1 MRPWRLRPSDSS
13 GPYPHLPGHRV
24 RPSRPPIDR
33 DGQLQRRST
42 RSSSTTRR
50 PSSHGRSK
58 PIPSATGFHRG
69 SNNACRRALA
79 FDLINVHRVESIL
92 LQDLDQLTLPLQA
105 DPDTKIIPIQ
115 PRFQRPQGSFTHPQ
129 PKETNDDRSQT
140 QP

>member
-1 MRPWRLRPSDSS
+1 MIRQAQRQGTHLGHFMTELLSGTVPWAKLRQAQKLLRLGSKY
-13 GPYPHLPGHRV
+13 GWHRL
-24 RPSRPPIDR
+24 D
-33 DGQLQRRST
+33 
-42 RSSSTTRR
+42 
-50 PSSHGRSK
+50 
-58 PIPSATGFHRG
+58 
-69 SNNACRRALA
+69 NACRRSLA

-105 DPDTKIIPIQ
+105 DPETKIIPIQ